1 MPSILLVD
9 DTGLFRG
16 AAEEVLRRT
25 GCEALFASGG
35 TEALDLARLERPAM
49 IVVSAAM
56 KGMTGLDL
64 CRVLKADPAYARTP
78 IVLLAEAGVETAA
91 AKAGAD
97 ATLHLP
103 LDPDAFFA
111 TVRRFLHIV
120 PREEARS
127 AVGWS
132 VTFWRDGLQHTGT
145 IRDLSRGG
153 FFIRTSSRQPIGA
166 RIEVSFDV
174 PVEHGV
180 RTVVAEAIVV
190 RSGKDVDRGLGC
202 RFFQLSATSK
212 AHLEECLRILAL
224 GEAPAEP

>member
-1 MPSILLVD
+1 MPPILLVD
-9 DTGLFRG
+9 DSDAFRST
-16 AAEEVLRRT
+16 AEDVLRRA
-25 GCEALFASGG
+25 GCDTLFAAGG
-35 TEALDLARLERPAM
+35 AEALDVARREKPAL
-49 IVVSAAM
+49 IVVSSAM
-56 KGMTGLDL
+56 RGMTGADL
-64 CRVLKADPAYARTP
+64 CRVLKADPLSVRIP
-78 IVLLAEAGVETAA
+78 IVLVVDAGGEGAA

-97 ATLHLP
+97 AAIPLP
-103 LDPDAFFA
+103 LDPEAFF
-111 TVRRFLHIV
+111 TLLRRFLQV
-120 PREEARS
+120 MPREEARS

-153 FFIRTSSRQPIGA
+153 FFVRTPSRQPIGA

-174 PVEHGV
+174 PVEQGV

-190 RSGKDVDRGLGC
+190 RLGRDADRGLGC
-202 RFFQLSATSK
+202 RFFQLSASSR